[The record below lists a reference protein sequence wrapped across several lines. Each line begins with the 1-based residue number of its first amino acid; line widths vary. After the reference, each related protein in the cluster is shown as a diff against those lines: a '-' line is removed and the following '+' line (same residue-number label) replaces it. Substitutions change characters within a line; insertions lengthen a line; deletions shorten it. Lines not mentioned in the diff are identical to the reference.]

1 MTSHRRR
8 GAEITAGL
16 TALLALTALTAGLPV
31 ALYLVA
37 GSPLPHAVPALH
49 QITATL
55 GRRDDGTVFLA
66 VVRYLGWIAW
76 AAWTLSAAAEAY
88 GQARGRQVPRLAGLG
103 GMQQLSRSLIT
114 AIVIAF
120 SSAPAA
126 GLPAVTVAAATA
138 AAPWPAAQA
147 AAGCRRPGTGRRAAP
162 R

>member
-55 GRRDDGTVFLA
+55 GRRDDGQEHGA

-76 AAWTLSAAAEAY
+76 AAW
-88 GQARGRQVPRLAGLG
+88 P
-103 GMQQLSRSLIT
+103 
-114 AIVIAF
+114 
-120 SSAPAA
+120 
-126 GLPAVTVAAATA
+126 
-138 AAPWPAAQA
+138 
-147 AAGCRRPGTGRRAAP
+147 
-162 R
+162 